1 MSKVYLICGK
11 ICCGKTTYAQ
21 KICTENN
28 AILLSVDEIMLSL
41 FDQCC
46 GRELHMEYERRIK
59 NYLFTKSLEIIEKG
73 FDVVLDWGFWTKE
86 ERNAVKEFYKSR
98 NLDCELHYIEI
109 DNETWEYQLNKRNN
123 EILENKTKAY
133 YLEHNR
139 ALEFASMFEKPEK
152 NEVDVSVEEY

>member
-11 ICCGKTTYAQ
+11 ICSGKTTYA
-21 KICTENN
+21 KELCVENN
-28 AILLSVDEIMLSL
+28 AVLLSVDEIMLSL

-46 GRELHMEYERRIK
+46 GPELHQEYERRIK

-73 FDVVLDWGFWTKE
+73 FDVVLDWGFWTME
-86 ERNAVKEFYKSR
+86 ERESVKEFYKSR
-98 NLDCELHYIEI
+98 TIDCELHYIEI
-109 DNETWEYQLNKRNN
+109 SDETWEQQLNKRNK

-139 ALEFASMFEKPEK
+139 ALEFASMFKKPD
-152 NEVDVSVEEY
+152 NEEIDIFI